1 MPKHVVHI
9 SPNHMDPEYA
19 IERRELGDD
28 VELRSWS
35 ATDDEALGRELRD
48 AEAIMTWRV
57 PFRARVIEQLEACR
71 LIIRIGVGF
80 DTIDLDAAKARGI
93 AVCNVPDYC
102 TDEVA
107 DHTIGLLLAISR
119 GIIRYN
125 DNMRA
130 GNERWGWSGA
140 APLYRL
146 AGKRLGVIGLGRIG
160 TAVARR
166 AAALGLDVAFHD
178 PYVPDGTDK
187 ALGLRRLELPEL
199 LGGSD
204 VVTFHTPLTDETR
217 RMANAGFF
225 AELKPGAI
233 VLNTSRGAVIDVD
246 ALEAAM
252 REGTVA
258 AAGLDVLPVEP
269 PSPEPGLI
277 RAWRARE
284 EWVRDRLVYTP
295 HSAFYSEES
304 EMEMRAKAARTVR
317 EALDGKPIRNRVNP

>member
-1 MPKHVVHI
+1 MPRRVVRI

-19 IERRELGDD
+19 IERQELGGDID
-28 VELRSWS
+28 LIPWS
-35 ATDDEALGRELRD
+35 AEGGEALGEELQD
-48 AEAIMTWRV
+48 ADAVMTWRV
-57 PFRARVIEQLEACR
+57 PITRAVVERLQACR

-80 DTIDLDAAKARGI
+80 DIVDLDAASERGI
-93 AVCNVPDYC
+93 PVCNVPDYC

-107 DHTIGLLLAISR
+107 DHTIGLLLAIAR
-119 GIIRYN
+119 GIVRYN

-166 AAALGLDVAFHD
+166 AAALGLQVAFHD

-187 ALGLRRLELPEL
+187 ALGLRRLELPQL
-199 LGGSD
+199 LAESD
-204 VVTFHTPLTDETR
+204 IVTFHTPLTAETR
-217 RMANAGFF
+217 GMANTEFF
-225 AELKPGAI
+225 ASLKPGAT

-277 RAWRARE
+277 RAWRAGE
-284 EWVRDRLVYTP
+284 EWVRERLVYTP

-304 EMEMRAKAARTVR
+304 ELEMRAKAARTVR
-317 EALDGKPIRNRVNP
+317 DALEGGGVRNRVN

>member
-1 MPKHVVHI
+1 MAMHVVRI
-9 SPNHMDPEYA
+9 SPGHMDPAYA
-19 IERRELGDD
+19 VERRELEG
-28 VELRSWS
+28 VAELMPWS
-35 ATDDEALGRELRD
+35 ATGPDALADELQD
-48 AEAIMTWRV
+48 ADAVMTWRIPIGAGV
-57 PFRARVIEQLEACR
+57 IARLRKCR

-80 DTIDLDAAKARGI
+80 DIVDVDAARERGV

-107 DHTIGLLLAISR
+107 DHTIGLLLAIAR
-119 GIIRYN
+119 GIVRYN

-146 AGKRLGVIGLGRIG
+146 SGKRIGVIGLGRIG

-187 ALGLRRLELPEL
+187 ALGLRRLDLPEL
-199 LGGSD
+199 LATSD
-204 VVTFHTPLTDETR
+204 VVTFHTPLTAETR
-217 RMANAGFF
+217 RMADAAFF
-225 AELKPGAI
+225 SALKPGAI
-233 VLNTSRGAVIDVD
+233 VLNTSRGAVVDVD
-246 ALEAAM
+246 ALEGAM
-252 REGTVA
+252 REGIVS

-269 PSPEPGLI
+269 PVPEPGLI
-277 RAWRARE
+277 RAWRAGE
-284 EWVRDRLVYTP
+284 EWVRERLVYTP

-304 EMEMRAKAARTVR
+304 EFEMRAKAARTVR
-317 EALDGKPIRNRVNP
+317 DALTGAGIRNRVN